1 MITFKISE
9 DNLNKFEKEIEIV
22 KKVVL
27 EGGVILCGTDTLYGL
42 STNALDENAIEKIY
56 KIKKRDPNK
65 PISISL
71 GEKYQVEKYV
81 YVDDTARKLID
92 KFMPGPITIIL
103 KKKDILPD
111 ILGKNDVGVRIPDND
126 VIRKISVVPLT
137 TTSANISGEVSPIA
151 LEEVDPKVKEKV
163 DLIIDSGT
171 CKHRMQSTII
181 KVIDGKIELIREG
194 KIPFEDILKALE
206 WYFLLF

>member
-206 WYFLLF
+206 